1 MDYRKYIEEGKAI
14 LGLEMGSTRIKAVLI
29 GPDLEPIA
37 SGAHAWE
44 NRLEEGI
51 WTYSLQDI
59 HEGVQDCY
67 RDLAADVKKKYDTEL
82 TNLAAIGI
90 SAMMHGYLPFNKDG
104 KLLSRFR
111 TWRNTNAAKA
121 AAELSEL
128 FQFNIP
134 DRWSGAQLYQSIL
147 DKEEHV
153 KDIDY
158 LTTLA
163 GYIHWILTGE
173 RVVNVGDASGMFPID
188 TETLDY
194 DKKMLARFDELIA
207 PMGYPWKVE
216 DILPKVKV
224 AGESGGTLTEKGA
237 AFLVPS
243 GRLKAGIPLCA
254 PEGDA
259 QTGMVATNSVAKRTG
274 NVSAGTSGFLMIVL
288 EKNMSKMYRAIDI
301 FQTPDGSPVG
311 MIHANTCTSD
321 LDAWVKLFGQ
331 FARLSGHE
339 LEPDEL
345 YGMLYRE
352 ALKGDT
358 DCGGLVSYGYCA
370 GEFVTNMPEGRP
382 LFVRR
387 PMDELK
393 LANFMRAHLYSAVAI
408 IRMGVDIMKKE
419 NVQVDRLTGHGGLF
433 KTEGVGQRIMAAA
446 LDIPVSVMATAGEG
460 GAWGIALLAAY
471 MVYKKDG
478 ETLPEYL
485 DNEVFRG
492 DSGVCVEPVKED
504 VEGFNRFLAD
514 YVAGLEA
521 ERAAVNGLKE

>member
-216 DILPKVKV
+216 DILP
-224 AGESGGTLTEKGA
+224 
-237 AFLVPS
+237 
-243 GRLKAGIPLCA
+243 
-254 PEGDA
+254 
-259 QTGMVATNSVAKRTG
+259 
-274 NVSAGTSGFLMIVL
+274 
-288 EKNMSKMYRAIDI
+288 
-301 FQTPDGSPVG
+301 
-311 MIHANTCTSD
+311 
-321 LDAWVKLFGQ
+321 
-331 FARLSGHE
+331 
-339 LEPDEL
+339 
-345 YGMLYRE
+345 
-352 ALKGDT
+352 
-358 DCGGLVSYGYCA
+358 
-370 GEFVTNMPEGRP
+370 
-382 LFVRR
+382 
-387 PMDELK
+387 
-393 LANFMRAHLYSAVAI
+393 
-408 IRMGVDIMKKE
+408 
-419 NVQVDRLTGHGGLF
+419 
-433 KTEGVGQRIMAAA
+433 
-446 LDIPVSVMATAGEG
+446 
-460 GAWGIALLAAY
+460 
-471 MVYKKDG
+471 
-478 ETLPEYL
+478 
-485 DNEVFRG
+485 
-492 DSGVCVEPVKED
+492 
-504 VEGFNRFLAD
+504 
-514 YVAGLEA
+514 
-521 ERAAVNGLKE
+521 